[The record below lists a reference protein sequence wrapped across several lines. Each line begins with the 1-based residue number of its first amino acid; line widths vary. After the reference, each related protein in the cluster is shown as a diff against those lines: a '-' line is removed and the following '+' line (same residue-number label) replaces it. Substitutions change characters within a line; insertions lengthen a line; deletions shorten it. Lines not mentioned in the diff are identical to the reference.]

1 MTCEVDSDV
10 ISPFFS
16 LDFIRF
22 FSKLHST
29 VRATTLRR
37 NTVVRLSDRW
47 FFVYWGNTFRPYGV
61 AIPAV
66 FIAALGLSIM
76 GVMGE
81 FVLLDG
87 ANKVVEG

>member
-1 MTCEVDSDV
+1 MS
-10 ISPFFS
+10 F
-16 LDFIRF
+16 
-22 FSKLHST
+22 LHSL
-29 VRATTLRR
+29 ASILGGFFQSYIQQFEQQ
-37 NTVVRLSDRW
+37 LSGVTQW
-47 FFVYWGNTFRPYGV
+47 LGYQIGGFFVYWGNTFRPYGA